1 MKVFFWPGLCWLAL
15 IVINIA
21 MFPNI
26 VQSRSPVTLLGGG
39 EVSLDDLR
47 AALLQAP
54 VLVAADG
61 GANVALE
68 AGVIPDAVI
77 GDLDSLTETTRRAL
91 PPDRVHLI
99 PEQESTDFE
108 KCLTRISAPYILGV
122 GFTGARV
129 DHLLAVWNALVRH
142 PARRCLILGPEDV
155 AFAAPRDLRLDL
167 APGTRVSLFPMAP
180 LAGRSRGLR
189 WPIDGLELSP
199 GGRIGTSNEALGPVD
214 LGFDSY
220 GMLVILPRS
229 ALAAAIAALR

>member
-1 MKVFFWPGLCWLAL
+1 MKVFFRPGLCSLAL

-47 AALLQAP
+47 AALLLAP

-68 AGVIPDAVI
+68 AGVIPEAVI
-77 GDLDSLTETTRRAL
+77 GDLDSLSETSRRAL
-91 PPDRVHLI
+91 PPDRLHLI

-108 KCLTRISAPYILGV
+108 KCLTRIAAPFVLGV

-155 AFAAPRDLRLDL
+155 AFAVPRRLRLDL
-167 APGTRVSLFPMAP
+167 APGTRVSLFPMAA
-180 LAGRSRGLR
+180 LGGTSRGLL
-189 WPIDGLELSP
+189 WPIDGLDLAP
-199 GGRIGTSNEALGPVD
+199 AGRIGTSNQATGPVD
-214 LGFDSY
+214 LDFDGD
-220 GMLVILPRS
+220 GMLVILPRG
-229 ALAAAIAALR
+229 ALDAAIAALR